1 VAHEQP
7 EVASGSETAL
17 GVLGGRGRVV
27 GEREGLIGSCDV
39 VGCAGEQVQRT
50 LDPAELDVLA
60 ADLKLAGDQL
70 VVAEEVLDDPEI
82 EGAGDRLRVLEPVLE
97 LAVPLQVGGKSIA
110 PRRSSAC

>member
-1 VAHEQP
+1 MLAQRLMAHEQP

-17 GVLGGRGRVV
+17 RVLGRRGRVV
-27 GEREGLIGSCDV
+27 GEREDLIGWCDV
-39 VGCAGEQVQRT
+39 VGRAGKQVQRT

-82 EGAGDRLRVLEPVLE
+82 ESAGGSP
-97 LAVPLQVGGKSIA
+97 
-110 PRRSSAC
+110 ACA